1 MRTQSVKQVR
11 DFMVSALIA
20 GVLVV
25 VPIYLTIL
33 LLLKAMQT
41 VGGVVRP
48 LAALLPAWLPADRLL
63 SLLLVLIVCMAV
75 GAALRTHAG
84 QVALDR
90 VQKSLFDRLPGYAIV
105 RSLTQQLAGQRE
117 ERTWKPAL
125 AEIEEALVPAFI
137 IEELPD
143 GSRTVFVPSS
153 PTPLAGTVY
162 ILTPDRVHPVDVP
175 FTQAVMAIARWG
187 YGSKDLVAAMHSP
200 VLSTVGRP
208 ERGRSQPHAP
218 EGPDDGP

>member
-1 MRTQSVKQVR
+1 MGTPSLKQVR
-11 DFMVSALIA
+11 DFMVSSLIA

-25 VPIYLTIL
+25 VPVYLTVL

-41 VGGVVRP
+41 VGGVVQP
-48 LAALLPAWLPADRLL
+48 LAALIPTWLPAERLL

-75 GAALRTHAG
+75 GVSLRTHAG

-90 VQKSLFDRLPGYAIV
+90 IQKSLFERLPGYALV
-105 RSLTQQLAGQRE
+105 HSLTQQLAGRRDE
-117 ERTWKPAL
+117 KMWKPAL

-143 GSRTVFVPSS
+143 GSSTVFVPSS

-175 FTQAVMAIARWG
+175 FTQALLAISRWG
-187 YGSKDLVAAMHSP
+187 YGSKDLVAAMNSP

-208 ERGRSQPHAP
+208 ERGPSQPRAP
-218 EGPDDGP
+218 DGPDDRP